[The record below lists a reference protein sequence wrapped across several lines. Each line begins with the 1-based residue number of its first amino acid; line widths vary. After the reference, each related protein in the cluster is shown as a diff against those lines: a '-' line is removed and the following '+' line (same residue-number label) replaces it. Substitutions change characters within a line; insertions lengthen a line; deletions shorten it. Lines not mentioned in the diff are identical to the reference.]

1 MSIINNKHER
11 AYNDYYESVTER
23 IRSSERFKLGLF
35 IGPAMAIMSFFLIF
49 PLLYTILLSFSTEFP
64 MSFEFT
70 LENYTTIAN
79 TDAYIAIIYRT
90 AVLTLQITVVTVVVG
105 YAMAYALAM
114 FTKRAKIALLGIIIP
129 FWVNYLVRNWS
140 IFAIFQNGGAF
151 DTIMNVIPFI
161 TSTPDILF
169 TRAAV
174 LLGLGYSFL
183 PVAILPMYASIANMD
198 KSLINAA
205 KDLGA
210 GPIKTFVTVTL
221 PQTLS
226 GVYVGILLVMIPSF
240 GAFVTPA
247 MLGGSDETM
256 IGTLIE
262 LQYMTVFDLPMGS
275 AIAVFTSVIA
285 LSILVITTKMSGVPL
300 VDDE

>member
-1 MSIINNKHER
+1 
-11 AYNDYYESVTER
+11 
-23 IRSSERFKLGLF
+23 
-35 IGPAMAIMSFFLIF
+35 
-49 PLLYTILLSFSTEFP
+49 

-70 LENYTTIAN
+70 LENYATIAN
-79 TDAYIAIIYRT
+79 TDAYVSIISRT
-90 AVLTLQITVVTVVVG
+90 AILSLQITVVTVVMA

-114 FTKRAKIALLGIIIP
+114 FTIRTKAALLAIIIP

-140 IFAIFQNGGAF
+140 IFAIFQNNGAF
-151 DTIMNVIPFI
+151 DTLINVIPFI
-161 TSTPDILF
+161 TYSPDILF
-169 TRAAV
+169 TRTAV

-183 PVAILPMYASIANMD
+183 PVAILPMYASISNMD
-198 KSLINAA
+198 ESLIYAA

-226 GVYVGILLVMIPSF
+226 GIYVGVLLVLIPSF

-247 MLGGSDETM
+247 MLGGSGETM

-262 LQYMTVFDLPMGS
+262 LQYMSVYNLPLGS
-275 AIAVFTSVIA
+275 AIATFTTIVVLIVLVF
-285 LSILVITTKMSGVPL
+285 TTKMSGVPL